1 MRNLNSLLISALLIS
16 SFSFMSCDGGGD
28 GNNKTSL
35 NGTIQQ
41 IIVLAEGQ
49 RIKFPTKPE
58 NKSIIK
64 SLVNKLQSL
73 ITEAMAQEPGVLV
86 SVEENGRT
94 LDSDTTNESG
104 EYSLRFTSETG
115 MVTIRFE
122 GTGFNLARVIKVT
135 DDSVVTLNVNIDLAI
150 PAIIFTKWE
159 VLQDR
164 ISLNNN
170 DEFIFDELE
179 ANFTINGDGR
189 DCVRTSNSSSVIV
202 RVKNITI
209 FGCDRGLDSSNQS
222 NITLEADEAINIT
235 SSADAIRSSNNST
248 VFVGKTFTPV
258 SNTVSISS
266 NRNFGIR
273 GSEDSFVVI
282 EPQGTCTIS
291 GADGAIRVTGN
302 SIVTTGSCTLVG
314 G

>member
-1 MRNLNSLLISALLIS
+1 MRNLSSLLISALLIS
-16 SFSFMSCDGGGD
+16 SFCFLSCDGGGG

-73 ITEAMAQEPGVLV
+73 ITEAKAQVPGVLV
-86 SVEENGRT
+86 TVEENGRT
-94 LDSDTTNESG
+94 LDSATTDESG
-104 EYSLRFTSETG
+104 DFSLRFTSQTG

-122 GTGFNLARVIKVT
+122 VSGFNLARVIQVT
-135 DDSVVTLNVNIDLAI
+135 DDSVVTLDVDIDLAI
-150 PAIIFTKWE
+150 PAIIFTNWD

-164 ISLNNN
+164 LNLNNN
-170 DEFIFDELE
+170 DEFTFDELE
-179 ANFTINGDGR
+179 ANFSINGNGR
-189 DCVRTSNSSSVIV
+189 NCVSTSGSSIVLV
-202 RVKNITI
+202 RVKSITI
-209 FGCDRGLDSSNQS
+209 FGCNRGLDSSNQS
-222 NITLEADEAINIT
+222 IITLEADEAINIT
-235 SSADAIRSSNNST
+235 SDVDTIRTNNSSM
-248 VFVGKTFTPV
+248 VFVGQTILPTA
-258 SNTVSISS
+258 NTVLISS

-273 GSEDSFVVI
+273 ASGTSTVVI
-282 EPQGTCTIS
+282 NPQGTCTIS
-291 GADGAIRVTGN
+291 GADGAIREN
-302 SIVTTGSCTLVG
+302 DSSSIDPDGCTLVG

>member
-1 MRNLNSLLISALLIS
+1 MRILSSLLISALLIS
-16 SFSFMSCDGGGD
+16 SFCFLSCDGGGG

-41 IIVLAEGQ
+41 IILAEVQ
-49 RIKFPTKPE
+49 RINFPPKPE
-58 NKSIIK
+58 NNSVIR
-64 SLVNKLQSL
+64 SLAKKLLSL
-73 ITEAMAQEPGVLV
+73 ITEAKAQEPDVLV

-94 LDSDTTNESG
+94 LDSDITNESG
-104 EYSLRFTSETG
+104 EYSLRFTSQTG

-135 DDSVVTLNVNIDLAI
+135 DDSVVTLDVDIDLAI
-150 PAIIFTKWE
+150 PAIIFTSWD
-159 VLQDR
+159 VFQDR

-179 ANFTINGDGR
+179 ANFSINGDGR
-189 DCVRTSNSSSVIV
+189 DCVRTSDSSSMIV

-235 SSADAIRSSNNST
+235 SDGDTIRTNNSST
-248 VFVGKTFTPV
+248 VFVGQTIASTA
-258 SNTVSISS
+258 NTVFISS

-273 GSEDSFVVI
+273 GLGDSTVVI
-282 EPQGTCTIS
+282 DPQGTCTIS
-291 GADGAIRVTGN
+291 GADGAIRVSGN
-302 SIVTTGSCTLVG
+302 SIVITGSCTLVG